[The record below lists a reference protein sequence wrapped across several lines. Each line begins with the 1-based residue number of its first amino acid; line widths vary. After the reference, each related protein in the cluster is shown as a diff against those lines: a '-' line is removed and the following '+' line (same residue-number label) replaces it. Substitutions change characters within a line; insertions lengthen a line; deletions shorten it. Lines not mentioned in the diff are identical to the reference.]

1 MSCPV
6 PPGRAALDTGRG
18 VYIPRCAPLAWD
30 MSSKTD
36 NRSMTLALLLAWE
49 VTEAGTEGDGSDKAC
64 PLIFSLGW

>member
-1 MSCPV
+1 
-6 PPGRAALDTGRG
+6 
-18 VYIPRCAPLAWD
+18 

-49 VTEAGTEGDGSDKAC
+49 VTEAGAEGDGSDKAC